1 MANMYNVI
9 PSNLYRKDLKL
20 AKKRGL
26 NISLLDDVVDKL
38 ARGETL
44 PERHCDHM
52 LQGELDGYRECH
64 IKPDWLLIYQIINN
78 DLILLLSRTGTHSDL
93 F

>member
-1 MANMYNVI
+1 MYNVI

>member
-1 MANMYNVI
+1 MYKVVS
-9 PSNLYRKDLKL
+9 SNLFKKDLKT
-20 AKKRGL
+20 ARKRGL
-26 NISLLDDVVDKL
+26 NISLLEDVVFKL

-44 PERHCDHM
+44 PERNCDHL
-52 LQGELDGYRECH
+52 LQGEFAGYRECH
-64 IKPDWLLIYQIINN
+64 IKPNWLLIYKYHND